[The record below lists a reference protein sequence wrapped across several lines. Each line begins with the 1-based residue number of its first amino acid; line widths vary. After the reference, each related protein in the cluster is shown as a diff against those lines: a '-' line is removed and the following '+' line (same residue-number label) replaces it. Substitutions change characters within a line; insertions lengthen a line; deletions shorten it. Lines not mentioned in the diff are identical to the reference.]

1 MSLIKDSDVLRST
14 KIDIKVLAEIVA
26 QTGATITNVETLFF
40 KEESHERNLVDIGV
54 LRYPDIDQPYF
65 KVCETLG
72 KLEDGQVEF
81 NNGIIQ
87 VYRIQLKAWSRSR
100 RVLMVQEDYN
110 GITGGNLIS
119 PYYCVYAKE
128 IYVCHSVFNSRNFKP
143 RKSTMEGI
151 SEEVKRKAVAE
162 AEAFFA

>member
-26 QTGATITNVETLFF
+26 QTGATITDVGTLFF
-40 KEESHERNLVDIGV
+40 KEETHERNLIDIGV
-54 LRYPDIDQPYF
+54 LRYPDIDYPYF

-72 KLEDGQVEF
+72 KLKGGQVEF
-81 NNGIIQ
+81 NNGITQ

-119 PYYCVYAKE
+119 P
-128 IYVCHSVFNSRNFKP
+128 
-143 RKSTMEGI
+143 
-151 SEEVKRKAVAE
+151 
-162 AEAFFA
+162 